1 MYPFILI
8 ALGIAVLLF
17 GKRLSILGA
26 AVGGLVGVVIASLF
40 PDATTTTQLIIVLG
54 LALAGFF
61 AAAFARGVI
70 EVVILVIGALGGAAF
85 VLALLN
91 LFNVDQ
97 GLLNWLLAVVGGVV
111 GLMLIRRSR
120 RGSNDWGM
128 VILADLVGALL
139 ILRGLV
145 LLFNLERNTTIYTL
159 ILLGLLVVGFI
170 FQGGFLNRGKKDAP
184 KAAATP
190 PAAAPKSA
198 APPKAAAAPPPPA
211 PVASKAVEPPPA
223 AVKPPVVEP
232 PQMVEPPPVEP
243 PAQPPDAVA

>member
-1 MYPFILI
+1 MYPFVVI

-26 AVGGLVGVVIASLF
+26 AVGGLVGVVVASLF
-40 PDATTTTQLIIVLG
+40 PDATTTTQLIIVIG
-54 LALAGFF
+54 MALAGFF

-91 LFNVDQ
+91 LFNVNQ
-97 GLLNWLLAVVGGVV
+97 GLLNWLLALVGGVV

-145 LLFNLERNTTIYTL
+145 LLFDIQRNTAIYTL
-159 ILLGLLVVGFI
+159 ILVGLLVVGFI

-184 KAAATP
+184 KAAAAP
-190 PAAAPKSA
+190 PAAT
-198 APPKAAAAPPPPA
+198 KAAAAPTPAPAAPKAAAPPPA
-211 PVASKAVEPPPA
+211 PV
-223 AVKPPVVEP
+223 
-232 PQMVEPPPVEP
+232 EP
-243 PAQPPDAVA
+243 PAVEMPPAEPPAKPPDAVA

>member
-1 MYPFILI
+1 MYPFVLI

-26 AVGGLVGVVIASLF
+26 AVGGMVGVVVAQFF
-40 PDATTTTQLIIVLG
+40 PEATTTTQLVIVIG

-61 AAAFARGVI
+61 AAAFARGII

-85 VLALLN
+85 VMALLN
-91 LFNVDQ
+91 LLNIDQ
-97 GLLNWLLAVVGGVV
+97 GLLNWLLALVGGVI

-145 LLFNLERNTTIYTL
+145 LLFNLQRDTLLYTL
-159 ILLGLLVVGFI
+159 ILVGLLAVGFI
-170 FQGGFLNRGKKDAP
+170 FQGGFLNRRK
-184 KAAATP
+184 
-190 PAAAPKSA
+190 
-198 APPKAAAAPPPPA
+198 AAAPPPAAVA
-211 PVASKAVEPPPA
+211 PKAVEPPPA
-223 AVKPPVVEP
+223 
-232 PQMVEPPPVEP
+232 PVEP
-243 PAQPPDAVA
+243 STVEPRAMEPPTKPPDAVA